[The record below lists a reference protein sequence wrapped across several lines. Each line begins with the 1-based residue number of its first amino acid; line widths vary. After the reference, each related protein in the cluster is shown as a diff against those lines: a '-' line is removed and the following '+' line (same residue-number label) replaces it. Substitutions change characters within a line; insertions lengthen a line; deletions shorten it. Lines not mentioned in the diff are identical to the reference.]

1 MFFPPHKKTLPSH
14 TRWCKMILWVC
25 FTLGNIFGFRAESR
39 SEGTRDPLLF
49 SPGARALTPDQQD
62 GVGGGKLLLL
72 QKNLFFQTLC
82 RQAGKTALYPE
93 CPAEKKIADY
103 FGITVEE
110 LMGTKK
116 SPPGW
121 ASSTNRCRKLW
132 RCLTAQRRSSATRWK
147 RCCAPGQSRSESADK
162 RQICFGRGFGQD
174 GQNLGDQIRVLPQD
188 SKDFFIC
195 HYAKTLLFVVSIILC
210 YNSYEPTSREKRKIK

>member
-1 MFFPPHKKTLPSH
+1 M
-14 TRWCKMILWVC
+14 
-25 FTLGNIFGFRAESR
+25 
-39 SEGTRDPLLF
+39 EGKP
-49 SPGARALTPDQQD
+49 
-62 GVGGGKLLLL
+62 LLLL

-93 CPAEKKIADY
+93 CPAAKKLRTTLA
-103 FGITVEE
+103 
-110 LMGTKK
+110 LPLKSLWAQKK

-132 RCLTAQRRSSATRWK
+132 RCLTAQRQSSATRWK

-188 SKDFFIC
+188 SKDLFIC
-195 HYAKTLLFVVSIILC
+195 HHAKALFFVVSIILC
-210 YNSYEPTSREKRKIK
+210 YNSYKPTSREKRKIK